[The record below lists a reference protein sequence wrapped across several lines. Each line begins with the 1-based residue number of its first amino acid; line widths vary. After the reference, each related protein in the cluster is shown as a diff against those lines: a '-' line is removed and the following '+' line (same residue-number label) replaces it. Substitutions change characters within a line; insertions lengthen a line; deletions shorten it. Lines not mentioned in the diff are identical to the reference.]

1 MHGWRSFFEHKK
13 KELVAKLKICALIAA
28 AVWLLLLHGN
38 AAAAAPVGC
47 KTHAQHR
54 LQERPLMQIFANL
67 LRWLVQGGARK
78 AHVKRADDLL
88 KKLSRSL
95 QTNAK

>member
-1 MHGWRSFFEHKK
+1 MGGGALSRLRRI
-13 KELVAKLKICALIAA
+13 KEARCKTQNLRAHCLRCGYFCCKE
-28 AVWLLLLHGN
+28 N
-38 AAAAAPVGC
+38 AAAAAPAGC
-47 KTHAQHR
+47 ETARLKTAA
-54 LQERPLMQIFANL
+54 ERPLMQIFANL

-95 QTNAK
+95 SSK

>member
-1 MHGWRSFFEHKK
+1 MIGCDTAR
-13 KELVAKLKICALIAA
+13 LKTA
-28 AVWLLLLHGN
+28 
-38 AAAAAPVGC
+38 
-47 KTHAQHR
+47 T
-54 LQERPLMQIFANL
+54 ERPLMQIFANL

-95 QTNAK
+95 SSK

>member
-1 MHGWRSFFEHKK
+1 MAEVFLERVIIEARCKTQNLRAHCRAAWW
-13 KELVAKLKICALIAA
+13 LICT
-28 AVWLLLLHGN
+28 GN
-38 AAAAAPVGC
+38 AAAAAPAGC
-47 KTHAQHR
+47 ETARIPAAAEK
-54 LQERPLMQIFANL
+54 PLMQIFANL

-95 QTNAK
+95 SSK

>member
-1 MHGWRSFFEHKK
+1 MQNQNLRARPPPALPLRC
-13 KELVAKLKICALIAA
+13 KE
-28 AVWLLLLHGN
+28 N
-38 AAAAAPVGC
+38 AAAAPLIDGETA
-47 KTHAQHR
+47 R
-54 LQERPLMQIFANL
+54 LPSAGQRPLMQIFANL

-95 QTNAK
+95 SSK

>member
-1 MHGWRSFFEHKK
+1 MKIDLNCWR
-13 KELVAKLKICALIAA
+13 AKLCRWALLLQLQLTAA
-28 AVWLLLLHGN
+28 AVIGCDTARLKT
-38 AAAAAPVGC
+38 AA
-47 KTHAQHR
+47 
-54 LQERPLMQIFANL
+54 ERPLMQIFANL

-95 QTNAK
+95 SSK

>member
-1 MHGWRSFFEHKK
+1 MGGGGFRGKK
-13 KELVAKLKICALIAA
+13 KPRRLVAKLKICALVVAA
-28 AVWLLLLHGN
+28 AVATCCTEN
-38 AAAAAPVGC
+38 TAAASGWLRDRTHTSGC
-47 KTHAQHR
+47 R
-54 LQERPLMQIFANL
+54 LRPLMQIFANL

-95 QTNAK
+95 SSK

>member
-1 MHGWRSFFEHKK
+1 MGGGALSRRPKIIIFRWANLNCER
-13 KELVAKLKICALIAA
+13 AKLCRWA
-28 AVWLLLLHGN
+28 LLLQLQ
-38 AAAAAPVGC
+38 AAAAAVIGC
-47 KTHAQHR
+47 DTARLKTAA
-54 LQERPLMQIFANL
+54 ERPLMQIFANL

-95 QTNAK
+95 SSK

>member
-1 MHGWRSFFEHKK
+1 MIGSNTAR
-13 KELVAKLKICALIAA
+13 LKTAA
-28 AVWLLLLHGN
+28 
-38 AAAAAPVGC
+38 
-47 KTHAQHR
+47 
-54 LQERPLMQIFANL
+54 ERPLMQIFANL